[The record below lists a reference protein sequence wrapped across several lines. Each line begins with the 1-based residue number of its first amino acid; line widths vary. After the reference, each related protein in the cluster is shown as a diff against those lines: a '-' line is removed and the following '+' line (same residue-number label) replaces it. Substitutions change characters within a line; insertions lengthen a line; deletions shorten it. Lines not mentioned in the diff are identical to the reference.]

1 MQDVEVN
8 GSRKRKVKE
17 IVSAAKKAAEELT
30 LELGR
35 SKVKNSE
42 RIQFAVLN
50 ETLGKMQS
58 ELVIIKRER
67 FEAGKALLEKDGS
80 IRILRQKVKEFRRME
95 EEKLKIIDS
104 LESGSDSDAEDF
116 MAWDEVRLL
125 VDIFVDLDDGM
136 AEMMNSKLAAEKM
149 IASVM

>member
-1 MQDVEVN
+1 MS
-8 GSRKRKVKE
+8 GSRKRKRKE
-17 IVSAAKKAAEELT
+17 IVGAAKKVAAELT

-35 SKVKNSE
+35 SKVKKSE

-50 ETLGKMQS
+50 ETLGKMRS

-67 FEAGKALLEKDGS
+67 FEARKALLENVGS
-80 IRILRQKVKEFRRME
+80 SRILKQKVKEFRRMKE
-95 EEKLKIIDS
+95 ERLKNVDS
-104 LESGSDSDAEDF
+104 LGSDSDSDDEDF

-125 VDIFVDLDDGM
+125 VENFVDLDDGM
-136 AEMMNSKLAAEKM
+136 AEMMNRKLAAEKM